1 MGIKI
6 AIERNMSALMRK
18 RIDAICVEVKLLGE
32 YISQRANIINAK
44 QQSNLLRI
52 DSEVNSSNINVHLLI
67 LLTHIQYSQ
76 CAI

>member
-18 RIDAICVEVKLLGE
+18 KIDAICVEVKLLGE
-32 YISQRANIINAK
+32 DAILIAIIINAK